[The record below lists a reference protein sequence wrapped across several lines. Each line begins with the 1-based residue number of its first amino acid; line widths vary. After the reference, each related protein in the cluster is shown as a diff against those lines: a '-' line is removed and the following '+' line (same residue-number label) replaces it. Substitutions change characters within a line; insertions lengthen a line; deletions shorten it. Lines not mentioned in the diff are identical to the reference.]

1 MEKLSNKSVVEG
13 YFDAFSKGDVD
24 KVLDTFHPECFI
36 VSVREGNRQK
46 GQLHGSYKSRTQAKD
61 FLINITNLFET
72 KSFQVESIMEGQDN
86 VVYANGTF
94 THKVKA
100 TGKLF
105 YSTWVQRCV
114 IEDNMIKEYRFYE
127 DSAAYEKAA
136 A

>member
-13 YFDAFSKGDVD
+13 YFDAFSKGDMD
-24 KVLDTFHPECFI
+24 KVLEIFHPDCLI
-36 VSVREGNRQK
+36 VSVKEGDRAA
-46 GQLHGSYKSRTQAKD
+46 GQLHGSYQTRSQAKD
-61 FLINITNLFET
+61 FLANIANLFDT
-72 KSFQVESIMEGQDN
+72 KSFQVESIMDGDDD

-94 THKVKA
+94 THEVKA

-105 YSTWVQRCV
+105 YSTWVQRC
-114 IEDNMIKEYRFYE
+114 IIRDGMIKEYRFYE